1 MYKYFSHALLFLM
14 TAMPALSQEN
24 IIRNPEFDAGRRSW
38 SIRAYNDAEM
48 SYEFPQDSLMSGPAS
63 CLVSITKGGKA
74 EDVLMYQS
82 LSLKEGNFYY
92 FSFMAMSDA
101 PRKITVRLQ
110 ESADPKR
117 TFLMQEIALTE
128 KPTHFGPFKFMNKYS
143 LSARL
148 QFVLGGL
155 DNTNVRID
163 SVWATMQADTNFV
176 PTVDKFL
183 KRSHTF
189 QGTTLPYRLCLPDFY
204 DPSQQYPLVLCLHG
218 AGERGTDNHV
228 HIDVHRMAT
237 SWADSVNQKNYPCF
251 VVAPQCPENERWV
264 DNDWSEGGFRTSDIP
279 TSNEMLTVIDLLDS
293 LEREFSVDED
303 RLYVTGLSMGGYGTW
318 DIITR
323 YPDKFAAAIPMS
335 GGGDSTRVERIKHIP
350 IWDFH
355 GEKDNTVPVEG
366 SRQMIAALE
375 RQGLTAVYTHCHDG
389 DCSGMSD
396 DEIAAA
402 IADGARLLYTEWQGK
417 DHVMW
422 AQSYDYPYLIPW
434 VFAQNRQNNPEPTHA
449 NAQPAQTVTHFY
461 LEQNYPNPFNPAT
474 TIVFQLSRRSEVK
487 IELFNIRGQRVKTLI
502 NDRFEQGKHQLTF
515 HANGSPSGNYIYQ
528 ITAGHYSQSRIMT
541 LQR

>member
-1 MYKYFSHALLFLM
+1 MHKLLVNTLLIM
-14 TAMPALSQEN
+14 TLVVPAFAQEN
-24 IIRNPEFDAGRRSW
+24 IIRNPEFDSGRRSW
-38 SIRAYNDAEM
+38 SIKAYNDAEM
-48 SYEFPQDSLMSGPAS
+48 TYEFPQDSLMSGPAS
-63 CLVSITKGGKA
+63 CLVSITQGGQT
-74 EDVLMYQS
+74 EDVRLYQS

-92 FSFMAMSDA
+92 FSFMAMSESA
-101 PRKITVRLQ
+101 RTVQVRVQ
-110 ESADPKR
+110 ESADPQR
-117 TFLMQEIALTE
+117 TFWTQDIALTD
-128 KPTHFGPFKFMNKYS
+128 KPTHFGPFKFTNK
-143 LSARL
+143 LSVGARL
-148 QFVLGGL
+148 QFLLGGV
-155 DNTNVRID
+155 DNSTVRID

-218 AGERGTDNHV
+218 AGERGSDNQK

-237 SWADSVNQKNYPCF
+237 SWADSANQKKYPCF
-251 VVAPQCPENERWV
+251 VVAPQCPEDERWV
-264 DNDWSEGGFRTSDIP
+264 DNDWSLGGFRMSDIP

-293 LEREFSVDED
+293 LQREFSVDD
-303 RLYVTGLSMGGYGTW
+303 NRLYATGLSMGGYGVW

-402 IADGARLLYTEWQGK
+402 IEGGARLLYTEWQGK

-422 AQSYDYPYLIPW
+422 AQSYDFPYLFPW
-434 VFAQNRQNNPEPTHA
+434 AFAQNKQNNPEPTSVA
-449 NAQPAQTVTHFY
+449 LQPVQIVTQFD
-461 LEQNYPNPFNPAT
+461 LEQNYPNPFNPST
-474 TIVFQLSRRSEVK
+474 TIVFQLTSSSDVK
-487 IELFNIRGQRVKTLI
+487 IELFNIRGQKLKALI
-502 NDRFEQGKHQLTF
+502 NDHFEQGKHQITF
-515 HANGSPSGNYIYQ
+515 RANGLPSGKYIYQ
-528 ITAGHYSQSRIMT
+528 ITAGDYSQSRIMT